1 VLFESA
7 LQHLADKPESYLAQ
21 PAKVQKFFGELP
33 TVWDE
38 TRLLSGYPGES
49 VVMARRSGTT
59 WYIAGINGRD
69 EAQTL
74 DITGIDIKG
83 KMMLFADTAAGKWS
97 ITSPKTVPSK
107 LSCQPRGGF
116 VLVVRQ

>member
-1 VLFESA
+1 
-7 LQHLADKPESYLAQ
+7 
-21 PAKVQKFFGELP
+21 
-33 TVWDE
+33 
-38 TRLLSGYPGES
+38 
-49 VVMARRSGTT
+49 MARRSGSV

-74 DITGIDIKG
+74 DIAGIDIKG
-83 KMMLFADTAAGKWS
+83 EMTLFADTADGKWS

-107 LSCQPRGGF
+107 LICQPRGGF